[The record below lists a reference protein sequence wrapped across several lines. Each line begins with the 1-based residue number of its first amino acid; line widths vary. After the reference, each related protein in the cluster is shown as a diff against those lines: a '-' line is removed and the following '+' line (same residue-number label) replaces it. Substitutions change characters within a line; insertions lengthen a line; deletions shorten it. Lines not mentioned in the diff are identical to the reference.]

1 MTSTIHKF
9 KSTLKHWYVP
19 LIIGILLVLLGILS
33 MMTPL
38 GTYVAISMFV
48 SVAFLFS
55 GILQLIFA
63 ISNKN
68 EIDGWGWQLAA
79 GIIYTLLGLYIV
91 VNPQITMLT
100 LPFVIAFFA
109 FIQAIFGIATAIEFK
124 QIGLKN
130 WGWMLFW
137 SILGSLFALILIF
150 NPALSGLYIVYMLS
164 FAIIFSGIIS
174 ISMAFQLRSIRK
186 RVKSYMS
193 RED

>member
-1 MTSTIHKF
+1 MTSAISKF

-19 LIIGILLVLLGILS
+19 LIIGILLILLGILS
-33 MMTPL
+33 IMTPL
-38 GTYVAISMFV
+38 GTYIAISMFV

-91 VNPQITMLT
+91 VHPQITMVT

-137 SILGSLFALILIF
+137 SIIGSIFALILIF

-174 ISMAFQLRSIRK
+174 VSMAFQLRSVRK
-186 RVKSYMS
+186 RIKNYVSK
-193 RED
+193 ED